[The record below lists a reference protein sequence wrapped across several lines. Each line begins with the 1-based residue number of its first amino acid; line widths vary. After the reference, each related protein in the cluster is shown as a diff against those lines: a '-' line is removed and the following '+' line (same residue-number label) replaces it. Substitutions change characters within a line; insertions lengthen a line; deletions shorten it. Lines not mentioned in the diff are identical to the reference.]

1 MVGWW
6 QQAAVTVAEVDA
18 PPPWQRADRQ
28 QRLRGSAT
36 NAGLREL
43 CHTAAIIANIP
54 IVIHPGGEGSA
65 AAPRRAEPPGRS
77 GPRRRQVSPQEH
89 SETEAGWKKTDC
101 L

>member
-1 MVGWW
+1 MV
-6 QQAAVTVAEVDA
+6 AASAVAVTEVDA

-36 NAGLREL
+36 NARLREL
-43 CHTAAIIANIP
+43 CHTAAIANIP

-65 AAPRRAEPPGRS
+65 AAPRLLSPLDAAVRGDADGGQSARA
-77 GPRRRQVSPQEH
+77 
-89 SETEAGWKKTDC
+89 